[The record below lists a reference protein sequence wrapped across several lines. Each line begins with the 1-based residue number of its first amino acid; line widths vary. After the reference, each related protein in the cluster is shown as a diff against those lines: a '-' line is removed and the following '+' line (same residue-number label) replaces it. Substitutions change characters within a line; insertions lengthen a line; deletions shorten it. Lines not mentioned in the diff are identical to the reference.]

1 MRDRRNNAWSSIG
14 SYFVCHASLTCPLSR
29 PTVFSS
35 RWRLPRL
42 STKCPVSA
50 CADGCS
56 RVSSSGIEHALIH
69 RTENRR
75 RSDLE
80 HPVVVSPFLLWW
92 NRFRESPVLNDLFVL
107 DSVQVDVDARATLMR
122 SLGSYED
129 EISLPEQEPDL
140 IDGSVLRD
148 LFEITLKRRESVA
161 DTGLVADLIC
171 SNVMRD
177 LAVVSS
183 DVNGLVVLP
192 DNRLVL
198 LCVR

>member
-1 MRDRRNNAWSSIG
+1 
-14 SYFVCHASLTCPLSR
+14 
-29 PTVFSS
+29 
-35 RWRLPRL
+35 
-42 STKCPVSA
+42 
-50 CADGCS
+50 
-56 RVSSSGIEHALIH
+56 
-69 RTENRR
+69 
-75 RSDLE
+75 
-80 HPVVVSPFLLWW
+80 
-92 NRFRESPVLNDLFVL
+92 VLNDLFVL

-129 EISLPEQEPDL
+129 EISLPEQKLDL

-171 SNVMRD
+171 SYVMRD